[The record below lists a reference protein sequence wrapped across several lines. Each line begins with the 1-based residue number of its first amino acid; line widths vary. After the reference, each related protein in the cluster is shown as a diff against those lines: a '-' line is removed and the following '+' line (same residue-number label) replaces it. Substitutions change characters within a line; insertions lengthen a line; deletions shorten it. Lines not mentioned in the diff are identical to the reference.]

1 MSITLE
7 QLSANHLASAAELAD
22 RLGLKRIAIK
32 DVTEG
37 WNNHPMLIA
46 TPKGTNIGA
55 LRLRLGETRT
65 GQFIE
70 YFLNEKLVATEK
82 NATTDEGWA
91 DDSTIEV
98 FLDEG
103 SIIYVGEVALPVP
116 KVRRC
121 I

>member
-7 QLSANHLASAAELAD
+7 QLRETHLASAAELAEK
-22 RLGLKRIAIK
+22 LEMKRIEIT

-46 TPKGTNIGA
+46 TPKGMNIGA
-55 LRLRLGETRT
+55 LRLRLGEIRT

-70 YFLNEKLVATEK
+70 YFLNDKLIATEK
-82 NATTDEGWA
+82 NAITEDGWA
-91 DDSTIEV
+91 DDSTIEL

-103 SIIYVGEVALPVP
+103 SIIYVGEDSLPLP
-116 KVRRC
+116 KVLR
-121 I
+121 